1 MAYFGQDIEQV
12 QMLANQLNARAG
24 EVEKL
29 IAQLSATVDSIE
41 WQGPDAE
48 RFKADWKGQH
58 AAQLRAVVST
68 LQTAS
73 QDARRNAQDQQM
85 ASGR

>member
-12 QMLANQLNARAG
+12 QMLANQFNAKAG
-24 EVEKL
+24 EIEQL
-29 IAQLSATVDSIE
+29 ISQLSATVDSID

-48 RFKADWKGQH
+48 RFRSDWHGQH
-58 AAQLRAVVST
+58 RTALNSVISA

-73 QDARRNAQDQQM
+73 QSARRNAQDQQA